1 MYGTKK
7 RNKLRKRELRSGEVS
22 PKAFSVYSN
31 SDLNFYEDCEGK
43 IYMDNQDG
51 YCSIVGD
58 LGDLDQLLIEYG
70 REYE

>member
-7 RNKLRKRELRSGEVS
+7 RSELRKRELRSSKVS
-22 PKAFSVYSN
+22 LEAFSIYSN
-31 SDLNFYEDCEGK
+31 SDLDFYEDYSGK

-58 LGDLDQLLIEYG
+58 LENLDQLLVEYG

>member
-7 RNKLRKRELRSGEVS
+7 RSKLNKKELKIGEVS
-22 PKAFSVYSN
+22 PKAFDIYSN
-31 SDLNFYEDCEGK
+31 SDLDFYEDYEGK

-51 YCSIVGD
+51 YCSVVGD
-58 LGDLDQLLIEYG
+58 LEDLDQLLIEYG